1 MITMPLQDS
10 DIPHP
15 QRWRAKR
22 PAAAGRVKRHGPTRQ
37 PVAPTAAAR
46 LPRRPDPSILSEAIP
61 LFFIGRNKDGFWVAR
76 DADKSVGG
84 IFLLKHS
91 ALRFANRSTQ
101 PWGCATMC
109 VSERFELDIEN
120 KGNPLV
126 ARLGAARRFV
136 SFPAQQLIASV
147 RKMTAAAPTLI
158 ARLSRALA
166 EKRVHRVAIE
176 SELFRGRYKHAS
188 KNDDDLP
195 IVR

>member
-1 MITMPLQDS
+1 
-10 DIPHP
+10 
-15 QRWRAKR
+15 
-22 PAAAGRVKRHGPTRQ
+22 
-37 PVAPTAAAR
+37 
-46 LPRRPDPSILSEAIP
+46 
-61 LFFIGRNKDGFWVAR
+61 
-76 DADKSVGG
+76 
-84 IFLLKHS
+84 
-91 ALRFANRSTQ
+91 
-101 PWGCATMC
+101 MC